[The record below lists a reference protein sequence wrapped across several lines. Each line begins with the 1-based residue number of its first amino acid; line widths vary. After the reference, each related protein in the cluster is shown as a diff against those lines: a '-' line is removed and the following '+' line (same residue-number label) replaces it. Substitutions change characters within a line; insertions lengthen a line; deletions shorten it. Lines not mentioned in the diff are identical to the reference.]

1 MKDQNDY
8 NVRAIDRAL
17 QILDCF
23 NEEHTERSLTE
34 IVKLVG
40 LHKATTHRI
49 MTTLLNSGYLEHT
62 PDGQKF
68 RLGLHLASLGFIV
81 INKMDLRSEAY
92 PFMSQLT
99 QQIDEAC
106 DLSVF
111 DQGHVFYV
119 EVMQSR
125 HTLRIAAAIGQRLP
139 AHCTASGKLFLAFL
153 PEAKLEAILAQPM
166 KSHTNKTIT
175 SPALLRPQLEMIHQ
189 QGYAVDDEEFEV
201 GIRAVA
207 APIRNR
213 EGGVIAAISIPS
225 PTSRMTLDRIPAM
238 AAVLQE
244 TADKV
249 SHRMGWQI

>member
-8 NVRAIDRAL
+8 NVRAIERAL

-99 QQIDEAC
+99 QQLDEAC

-111 DQGHVFYV
+111 DQDHVFYV

-139 AHCTASGKLFLAFL
+139 AYCTASGKLFLAFL
-153 PEAKLEAILAQPM
+153 PEPKLEAILNQPM
-166 KSHTNKTIT
+166 KSHTNNTIT
-175 SPALLRPQLEMIHQ
+175 SSALLRPQLDVIRQ
-189 QGYAVDDEEFEV
+189 QGYAVDDEEYEV

-213 EGGVIAAISIPS
+213 EGSVIAAISIPS
-225 PTSRMTLDRIPAM
+225 PTSRMTPDRIPAV
-238 AAVLQE
+238 AEVLKE
-244 TADKV
+244 MTDKV